1 MENLK
6 LSSEMRLKKEK
17 QKRDPPTY
25 ITSRALNE
33 KLCNPINPK
42 L

>member
-1 MENLK
+1 MK
-6 LSSEMRLKKEK
+6 LKKEK
-17 QKRDPPTY
+17 QNWDPPTY

-33 KLCNPINPK
+33 KFHNPINLK

>member
-6 LSSEMRLKKEK
+6 LSREMRLKKEK
-17 QKRDPPTY
+17 AKWDLPNY

-33 KLCNPINPK
+33 KLRNPINPK